1 MNIAL
6 HETTKMQLRALSA
19 QKPQA
24 LLLFGQEGSGL
35 KTLALETAKEWGKLL
50 EVVEPVAKTKSSLPA
65 ISVEIVRTL
74 YERTRMKL
82 DADHTVVIDDADLM
96 SDAAQNA
103 FLKLLEEPAGYIHFI
118 LTSHRPESLLA
129 TIRSRVQSIHVQP
142 LDDATS
148 SRLLRTL
155 GVTDEKVKAQLL
167 FIAKGLPAELSRLA
181 SNKDYLEQ
189 KGETVRLARD
199 FVRASTYQK
208 LIIAQK
214 VASSRQ
220 NALIFIDDVMLLL
233 KKTVDVS
240 ADERSLQLL
249 DKLIE
254 AKEHIAAN
262 ANVRLQL
269 ASVVI

>member
-1 MNIAL
+1 MITL
-6 HETTKMQLRALSA
+6 HETTKNQLRALST

-24 LLLFGQEGSGL
+24 LLLFGQEGTGL
-35 KTLALETAKEWGKLL
+35 KTLAVETAKDWGKLL

-65 ISVEIVRTL
+65 ISVETVRAL

-82 DADHTVVIDDADLM
+82 DFDHTVVIDDADLM

-103 FLKLLEEPAGYIHFI
+103 FLKLLEEPAAHIHFI

-129 TIRSRVQSIHVQP
+129 TVRSRVQSVHVQP
-142 LDDATS
+142 LDNATS

-155 GVTDEKVKAQLL
+155 GVTDEKIKTQLL
-167 FIAKGLPAELSRLA
+167 FIANGLPAELSRLA
-181 SNKDYLEQ
+181 NSKDYLAQ

-199 FVRASTYQK
+199 FVTASTYQK

-233 KKTVDVS
+233 KKAIDIS
-240 ADERSLQLL
+240 ADERSLHLL
-249 DKLIE
+249 DKLME
-254 AKEHIAAN
+254 AKERITAN

-269 ASVVI
+269 ASAVL